1 MKNSWK
7 FKIYLLAL
15 ISLLVGTS
23 EFVLVGILDKVAD
36 DVGITVAA
44 AGQLVTIFAV
54 ANAIGTPLIILATSK
69 LKLNQRKLLILA
81 LVFTVVGSLM
91 TVLLPGFTLL
101 MISRIVLALG
111 MGLFIV
117 TASSFAIKVA
127 PHGHQASALATV
139 AMGFSASLVL
149 GVPIGRFISASYDWT
164 MIFWAIALLGLLA
177 MFAIVKVIP
186 VTEAETPIPLT
197 KQLGILKNPKVTA
210 LFLVTFFVFIGYG
223 IFYTYVTPF
232 INEVS
237 PMSNTALSLTLL
249 GFGLA
254 TLIGSRLGGFMS
266 DRLGINSTL
275 FLGMTINALALILLA
290 TIAGS
295 HAITVLLLLIWGTA
309 AWTSGPTLQYNLVKI
324 APKSSGIILSLSSSF
339 IQLGMAS
346 GAGIG
351 GIAISQLDIQSI
363 AWIGAAAI
371 LIGIVIL
378 IMSLK
383 LSLFTRSQS
392 VSQSIGN

>member
-23 EFVLVGILDKVAD
+23 EFVLVGILDKVAE
-36 DVGITVAA
+36 DVGITVSA
-44 AGQLVTIFAV
+44 AGQLVTMFAL

-69 LKLNQRKLLILA
+69 LNQRKQLLLA

-91 TVLLPGFTLL
+91 TVLLPGYILL

-111 MGLFIV
+111 MGVFIV
-117 TASSFAIKVA
+117 TASSFATKLA
-127 PHGHQASALATV
+127 PPGHQASALATV

-149 GVPIGRFISASYDWT
+149 GVPIGRFISASYDWKV
-164 MIFWAIALLGLLA
+164 IFWAIAFLGLIA
-177 MFAIVKVIP
+177 IFAIVKVIP
-186 VTEAETPIPLT
+186 VTEAETPIPLR
-197 KQLGILKNPKVTA
+197 KQLAILKNPKITA

-223 IFYTYVTPF
+223 VFYTYVTPF
-232 INEVS
+232 INAVS

-254 TLIGSRLGGFMS
+254 TLVGSRLGGFMS
-266 DRLGINSTL
+266 DRLGNNATL
-275 FLGMTINALALILLA
+275 FLGMAVNTLALILLA
-290 TIAGS
+290 TIAGAY
-295 HAITVLLLLIWGTA
+295 AITVLLLLIWGTA

-324 APKSSGIILSLSSSF
+324 APKSSVIILSLSSSF
-339 IQLGMAS
+339 LQLGMAS

-351 GIAISQLDIQSI
+351 GIATSQLEIQSI

-371 LIGIVIL
+371 LIGMVIL
-378 IMSLK
+378 MMSLK
-383 LSLFTRSQS
+383 LSLFTRSQPA
-392 VSQSIGN
+392 SQSIGN

>member
-36 DVGITVAA
+36 DVGITVSA
-44 AGQLVTIFAV
+44 AGQLVTIFAL

-69 LKLNQRKLLILA
+69 LNQRKQLLLA
-81 LVFTVVGSLM
+81 LIFTVVGSLM
-91 TVLLPGFTLL
+91 TVLLPGFIFL

-111 MGLFIV
+111 MGVFIV
-117 TASSFAIKVA
+117 TASSFATKLA
-127 PHGHQASALATV
+127 PPGHQASALATV

-149 GVPIGRFISASYDWT
+149 GVPIGRFISASYDWKV
-164 MIFWAIALLGLLA
+164 IFWAIAFLGLIA
-177 MFAIVKVIP
+177 IFAIVKVIP
-186 VTEAETPIPLT
+186 VTEAETPIPLR
-197 KQLGILKNPKVTA
+197 KQLSILKNPKITA

-223 IFYTYVTPF
+223 VFYTYVTPF
-232 INEVS
+232 INVVS

-254 TLIGSRLGGFMS
+254 TLVGSRLGGFMS

-275 FLGMTINALALILLA
+275 FLGMAINTLALILLA
-290 TIAGS
+290 TIAGA
-295 HAITVLLLLIWGTA
+295 HAITVILLLIWGTA
-309 AWTSGPTLQYNLVKI
+309 AWTSGPTLQYNLVKL
-324 APKSSGIILSLSSSF
+324 APKSSVIILSLSSSF
-339 IQLGMAS
+339 LQLGMAS
-346 GAGIG
+346 GAGLG
-351 GIAISQLDIQSI
+351 GIATSQLEIQSI

-371 LIGIVIL
+371 LIGMVIL
-378 IMSLK
+378 MMSLK
-383 LSLFTRSQS
+383 LSLFTRSQP
-392 VSQSIGN
+392 VSQSIGD

>member
-36 DVGITVAA
+36 DVGITVSA
-44 AGQLVTIFAV
+44 AGQLVTMFAL

-69 LKLNQRKLLILA
+69 LNQRKQLLLA

-91 TVLLPGFTLL
+91 TVLLPGFILL

-111 MGLFIV
+111 MGVFIV
-117 TASSFAIKVA
+117 TASSFATKLA
-127 PHGHQASALATV
+127 PPGHQASALATV

-149 GVPIGRFISASYDWT
+149 GVPIGRFISASYDWKI
-164 MIFWAIALLGLLA
+164 IFWAIAFLGLIA
-177 MFAIVKVIP
+177 IFAIVKVIP
-186 VTEAETPIPLT
+186 VTEGETPIPLR
-197 KQLGILKNPKVTA
+197 KQLGILKNPKITA

-223 IFYTYVTPF
+223 VFYTYVTPF
-232 INEVS
+232 INVIS

-254 TLIGSRLGGFMS
+254 TLVGSRLGGFMS
-266 DRLGINSTL
+266 DRLGINATL
-275 FLGMTINALALILLA
+275 FLGMAINSLTLILLA
-290 TIAGS
+290 TIAGA

-309 AWTSGPTLQYNLVKI
+309 AWTSGPTLQCNLVKI
-324 APKSSGIILSLSSSF
+324 APKSSVIILSLSSSF
-339 IQLGMAS
+339 LQLGMAS

-351 GIAISQLDIQSI
+351 GIATSQLEIQSI

-371 LIGIVIL
+371 LVGIIIL
-378 IMSLK
+378 IKSLK
-383 LSLFTRSQS
+383 LSLFNRNQS
-392 VSQSIGN
+392 VSQSIDN

>member
-36 DVGITVAA
+36 DVGITVSA
-44 AGQLVTIFAV
+44 AGQLVTMFAL

-69 LKLNQRKLLILA
+69 LNQRKQLLLA

-91 TVLLPGFTLL
+91 TVLLPGFILL

-111 MGLFIV
+111 MGVFIV
-117 TASSFAIKVA
+117 TASSFATKLA
-127 PHGHQASALATV
+127 PPGHQASALATV

-149 GVPIGRFISASYDWT
+149 GVPIGRFISASYDWKI
-164 MIFWAIALLGLLA
+164 IFWAIAFLGLIA
-177 MFAIVKVIP
+177 IFAIVKVIP
-186 VTEAETPIPLT
+186 VTEGETPIPLR
-197 KQLGILKNPKVTA
+197 KQLGILKNPKITA

-223 IFYTYVTPF
+223 VFYTYVTPF
-232 INEVS
+232 INVIS

-254 TLIGSRLGGFMS
+254 TLVGSRLGGFMS
-266 DRLGINSTL
+266 DRLGINATL
-275 FLGMTINALALILLA
+275 FLGMAINSLTLILLA
-290 TIAGS
+290 TIAGA

-324 APKSSGIILSLSSSF
+324 APKSSVIILSLSSSF
-339 IQLGMAS
+339 LQLGMAS

-351 GIAISQLDIQSI
+351 GIATSQLEIQSI

-371 LIGIVIL
+371 LVGIIIL
-378 IMSLK
+378 IKSLK
-383 LSLFTRSQS
+383 LSLFNRNQS
-392 VSQSIGN
+392 VSQSIDN

>member
-36 DVGITVAA
+36 DVGITVSA
-44 AGQLVTIFAV
+44 AGQLVTMFAF

-69 LKLNQRKLLILA
+69 LNQRKQLLLA
-81 LVFTVVGSLM
+81 LIFTVAGSLM
-91 TVLLPGFTLL
+91 TVLLPGYILL

-111 MGLFIV
+111 MGVFIV
-117 TASSFAIKVA
+117 TASSFATKLA
-127 PHGHQASALATV
+127 PPGHQASAIATV

-149 GVPIGRFISASYDWT
+149 GVPIGRFISASFDWKV
-164 MIFWAIALLGLLA
+164 IFWAIAFMGILA
-177 MFAIVKVIP
+177 IWAIVKVIP

-197 KQLGILKNPKVTA
+197 KQLAILKNPKITA

-223 IFYTYVTPF
+223 VFYTYVTPF
-232 INEVS
+232 INAVS

-266 DRLGINSTL
+266 DRIGINSTL
-275 FLGMTINALALILLA
+275 FLGMAINTLALILLA
-290 TIAGS
+290 TIAGA

-324 APKSSGIILSLSSSF
+324 APKSSVIILSLSSSF
-339 IQLGMAS
+339 LQLGMAS

-351 GIAISQLDIQSI
+351 GIATSQLEIQSI

-371 LIGIVIL
+371 LIGIIIL
-378 IMSLK
+378 KMSLK
-383 LSLFTRSQS
+383 LSLFTGSQTA
-392 VSQSIGN
+392 SQSIGK

>member
-23 EFVLVGILDKVAD
+23 EFVLVGILDKVAE
-36 DVGITVAA
+36 DVGITVSA
-44 AGQLVTIFAV
+44 AGQLVTMFAL

-69 LKLNQRKLLILA
+69 LNQRKQLLLA

-91 TVLLPGFTLL
+91 TVLLPGYILL

-111 MGLFIV
+111 MGVFIV
-117 TASSFAIKVA
+117 TASSFATKLA
-127 PHGHQASALATV
+127 PPGHQASALATV

-149 GVPIGRFISASYDWT
+149 GVPIGRFISASYDWKV
-164 MIFWAIALLGLLA
+164 IFWAIAFLGLIA
-177 MFAIVKVIP
+177 IFAIVKVIP
-186 VTEAETPIPLT
+186 VTEAETPIPLR
-197 KQLGILKNPKVTA
+197 KQLAILKNPKITA

-223 IFYTYVTPF
+223 VFYTYVTPF
-232 INEVS
+232 INAVS

-254 TLIGSRLGGFMS
+254 TLVGSRLGGFMS
-266 DRLGINSTL
+266 DRLGINATL
-275 FLGMTINALALILLA
+275 FLGMAVNTLALILLA
-290 TIAGS
+290 TIAGAY
-295 HAITVLLLLIWGTA
+295 AITVLLLLIWGTA

-324 APKSSGIILSLSSSF
+324 APKSSVIILSLSSSF
-339 IQLGMAS
+339 LQLGMAS

-351 GIAISQLDIQSI
+351 GIATSQLEIQSI

-371 LIGIVIL
+371 LIGMVIL
-378 IMSLK
+378 MMSLK
-383 LSLFTRSQS
+383 LSLFTRSQPA
-392 VSQSIGN
+392 SQSIGN

>member
-54 ANAIGTPLIILATSK
+54 ANAIGTPLIILAASK

-81 LVFTVVGSLM
+81 LVFTVVGSVM

-111 MGLFIV
+111 MGVFIV
-117 TASSFAIKVA
+117 TASSFAIKA
-127 PHGHQASALATV
+127 SPPGHQASALATV

-149 GVPIGRFISASYDWT
+149 GVPIGRLISASYDWK
-164 MIFWAIALLGLLA
+164 MIFWAIAFLGLLA
-177 MFAIVKVIP
+177 MFTIVKVIP
-186 VTEAETPIPLT
+186 VTEAETPIPFT

-232 INEVS
+232 INVVS

-254 TLIGSRLGGFMS
+254 TLIGSRLGGFMT
-266 DRLGINSTL
+266 DRLGSNSTL

-290 TIAGS
+290 TIAVS
-295 HAITVLLLLIWGTA
+295 HAVIAVLLLLIWGTA
-309 AWTSGPTLQYNLVKI
+309 AWTSGPTLQYTLVKI

-351 GIAISQLDIQSI
+351 GIAISQLEFRYI

-371 LIGIVIL
+371 LTGIVIL

-383 LSLFTRSQS
+383 LSLFTRTQS
-392 VSQSIGN
+392 VRQ

>member
-36 DVGITVAA
+36 DVGITVSA
-44 AGQLVTIFAV
+44 AGQLVTMFAFT
-54 ANAIGTPLIILATSK
+54 NAIGTPLIILATSK
-69 LKLNQRKLLILA
+69 LSQRKQLLLA
-81 LVFTVVGSLM
+81 LIFTVAGSLM
-91 TVLLPGFTLL
+91 TVLLPGYILL

-111 MGLFIV
+111 MGVFIV
-117 TASSFAIKVA
+117 TASSFATKLA
-127 PHGHQASALATV
+127 PPGHQASALATV

-149 GVPIGRFISASYDWT
+149 GVPIGRFISASYDWKV
-164 MIFWAIALLGLLA
+164 IFWAIAFMGILA
-177 MFAIVKVIP
+177 IFAIVKVIP
-186 VTEAETPIPLT
+186 VTEGETPIPLT
-197 KQLGILKNPKVTA
+197 KQLAILKNPKITA

-223 IFYTYVTPF
+223 VFYTYVTPF
-232 INEVS
+232 INAVS

-266 DRLGINSTL
+266 DRIGINSTL
-275 FLGMTINALALILLA
+275 FLGMAINALALILLA
-290 TIAGS
+290 NIAGA

-324 APKSSGIILSLSSSF
+324 APKSSVIILSLSSSF
-339 IQLGMAS
+339 LQLGMAS

-351 GIAISQLDIQSI
+351 GIATSQLEIQSI

-371 LIGIVIL
+371 LIGIIIL
-378 IMSLK
+378 KMSLK
-383 LSLFTRSQS
+383 LSLFTRSQTA
-392 VSQSIGN
+392 SQSIGK

>member
-36 DVGITVAA
+36 DVGITVSA
-44 AGQLVTIFAV
+44 AGQLVTIFAL
-54 ANAIGTPLIILATSK
+54 ANAIGTPLIILAAA
-69 LKLNQRKLLILA
+69 KLNQRKQLLLA
-81 LVFTVVGSLM
+81 LIFTVVGSLM
-91 TVLLPGFTLL
+91 TVLLPGYILL
-101 MISRIVLALG
+101 MVSRIVLALG
-111 MGLFIV
+111 MGVFIV
-117 TASSFAIKVA
+117 TASSFATKLA
-127 PHGHQASALATV
+127 PPGHQGSALATV

-149 GVPIGRFISASYDWT
+149 GVPIGRFISASYDWKV
-164 MIFWAIALLGLLA
+164 IFGAIAFLGLLA
-177 MFAIVKVIP
+177 ILAIVKVIP
-186 VTEAETPIPLT
+186 VTEAETPIPLR
-197 KQLGILKNPKVTA
+197 KQLAILKNPKITA

-223 IFYTYVTPF
+223 VFYTYVTPF

-254 TLIGSRLGGFMS
+254 TLVGSRLGGFMS

-275 FLGMTINALALILLA
+275 FFGMAVNTLALIMLA
-290 TIAGS
+290 TIAGV
-295 HAITVLLLLIWGTA
+295 HAITVILLLIWGTA

-324 APKSSGIILSLSSSF
+324 APKSSVIILSLSSSF
-339 IQLGMAS
+339 LQLGMAS

-351 GIAISQLDIQSI
+351 GIATSQLEIQSI

-371 LIGIVIL
+371 FIGIVIL

-392 VSQSIGN
+392 VGQSIGD

>member
-7 FKIYLLAL
+7 IKIYLLTL
-15 ISLLVGTS
+15 ISVLVGTS

-36 DVGITVAA
+36 DIGITVSA
-44 AGQLVTIFAV
+44 AGQLVTIFAF
-54 ANAIGTPLIILATSK
+54 ANAIGTPLVILATSK
-69 LKLNQRKLLILA
+69 LDQRKQLILA

-91 TVLLPGFTLL
+91 TVLFTGFILL
-101 MISRIVLALG
+101 MISRIILALG
-111 MGLFIV
+111 MGVFIV
-117 TASSFAIKVA
+117 TASSFATKIA
-127 PHGHQASALATV
+127 PPGHQASALATV

-149 GVPIGRFISASYDWT
+149 GVPIGRIISASYDWKI
-164 MIFWAIALLGLLA
+164 IFWAIAFMGLIA
-177 MFAIVKVIP
+177 IFAILKVIP
-186 VTEAETPIPLT
+186 VTEGEIPIPIK
-197 KQLGILKNPKVTA
+197 KQLSILKNPKITA

-223 IFYTYVTPF
+223 VFYTYVTPF
-232 INEVS
+232 INIVS
-237 PMSNTALSLTLL
+237 PMSNSALSLTLL

-275 FLGMTINALALILLA
+275 FLGMAINALTLILLA

-295 HAITVLLLLIWGTA
+295 HVITVLLILIWGTA

-324 APKSSGIILSLSSSF
+324 APKSSVIILSLSSSF
-339 IQLGMAS
+339 LQLGMAS

-351 GIAISQLDIQSI
+351 GIATSKLEIQSI
-363 AWIGAAAI
+363 AWIGATAI
-371 LIGIVIL
+371 LIGIIIL

-383 LSLFTRSQS
+383 LSLFTKNQLDSQ
-392 VSQSIGN
+392 

>member
-15 ISLLVGTS
+15 VSLLVGTS

-36 DVGITVAA
+36 DVGITVSA
-44 AGQLVTIFAV
+44 AGQLVTIFAL

-69 LKLNQRKLLILA
+69 LNQRKQLLLA
-81 LVFTVVGSLM
+81 LIFTIVGSLM
-91 TVLLPGFTLL
+91 TVLLPGYTLL

-111 MGLFIV
+111 MGIFIV
-117 TASSFAIKVA
+117 TASSFATKLA
-127 PHGHQASALATV
+127 PPGHQASALATV

-149 GVPIGRFISASYDWT
+149 GVPIGRFVSASYDWKV
-164 MIFWAIALLGLLA
+164 IFWAIAFLGLIA
-177 MFAIVKVIP
+177 IFAIVKVIP
-186 VTEAETPIPLT
+186 VTEAETPIPLR
-197 KQLGILKNPKVTA
+197 KQLAILKNPKITA

-223 IFYTYVTPF
+223 VFYTYVTPF
-232 INEVS
+232 INAVS

-266 DRLGINSTL
+266 DCLGINATL
-275 FLGMTINALALILLA
+275 FLGMAINTLTLILLGII
-290 TIAGS
+290 TGS
-295 HAITVLLLLIWGTA
+295 HVLTVFLILIWGTA
-309 AWTSGPTLQYNLVKI
+309 AWTSGPTLQYNLVKL
-324 APKSSGIILSLSSSF
+324 APKSSVIILSLSSSF
-339 IQLGMAS
+339 LQLGMAS

-351 GIAISQLDIQSI
+351 GIATSQLEIQSI

-371 LIGIVIL
+371 LIGIIIL
-378 IMSLK
+378 MMSLK
-383 LSLFTRSQS
+383 LTLFNRSQS
-392 VSQSIGN
+392 VSQSIGE

>member
-36 DVGITVAA
+36 DVGITVSA
-44 AGQLVTIFAV
+44 AGQLVTVFAL

-69 LKLNQRKLLILA
+69 LDQRKQLLLA

-91 TVLLPGFTLL
+91 TVLLPGYILL

-111 MGLFIV
+111 MGVFIV
-117 TASSFAIKVA
+117 TASSFATKLA
-127 PHGHQASALATV
+127 PSGHQASALATV

-149 GVPIGRFISASYDWT
+149 GVPIGRFISDAYDWKV
-164 MIFWAIALLGLLA
+164 IFWAIAFMGLIA
-177 MFAIVKVIP
+177 IFAIVKAIP
-186 VTEAETPIPLT
+186 VTEGETPIPLR
-197 KQLGILKNPKVTA
+197 KQLAILKNPKITA

-223 IFYTYVTPF
+223 VFYTYVTPF
-232 INEVS
+232 INVVS
-237 PMSNTALSLTLL
+237 PMSNTALSLALL

-254 TLIGSRLGGFMS
+254 TLVGSRLGGFMS

-275 FLGMTINALALILLA
+275 FLGMAVNTLTLILLA
-290 TIAGS
+290 TIAGA

-309 AWTSGPTLQYNLVKI
+309 AWTSGPTLQYNLVEL
-324 APKSSGIILSLSSSF
+324 APKSSVIILSLSSSF
-339 IQLGMAS
+339 LQLGMAS
-346 GAGIG
+346 GAGLG
-351 GIAISQLDIQSI
+351 GIATSQLEIQSI
-363 AWIGAAAI
+363 AWIGATAI
-371 LIGIVIL
+371 LIGMVIL

-383 LSLFTRSQS
+383 LSLFTRSKS
-392 VSQSIGN
+392 VSQ

>member
-23 EFVLVGILDKVAD
+23 EFVLVGILDKVAE
-36 DVGITVAA
+36 DVGITVSA
-44 AGQLVTIFAV
+44 AGQLVTMFAL

-69 LKLNQRKLLILA
+69 LNQRKQLLLA

-91 TVLLPGFTLL
+91 TVLLSGYILL

-111 MGLFIV
+111 MGVFIV
-117 TASSFAIKVA
+117 TASSFATKLA
-127 PHGHQASALATV
+127 PPGHQASALATV

-149 GVPIGRFISASYDWT
+149 GVPIGRFISASYDWKV
-164 MIFWAIALLGLLA
+164 IFWAIAFLGLIA
-177 MFAIVKVIP
+177 IFAIVKVIP
-186 VTEAETPIPLT
+186 VTEAETPIPLR
-197 KQLGILKNPKVTA
+197 KQLVILKNPKITA

-223 IFYTYVTPF
+223 VFYTYVTPF
-232 INEVS
+232 INAVS

-254 TLIGSRLGGFMS
+254 TLVGSRLGGFMS
-266 DRLGINSTL
+266 DRLGINATL
-275 FLGMTINALALILLA
+275 FLGMAVNTLALILLA
-290 TIAGS
+290 TIAGAY
-295 HAITVLLLLIWGTA
+295 AITVLLLLIWGTA

-324 APKSSGIILSLSSSF
+324 APKSSVIILSLSSSF
-339 IQLGMAS
+339 LQLGMAS

-351 GIAISQLDIQSI
+351 GIATSQLEIQSI

-371 LIGIVIL
+371 LIGMVIL
-378 IMSLK
+378 MMSLK
-383 LSLFTRSQS
+383 LSLFTRSQPA
-392 VSQSIGN
+392 SQSIGN